1 MAALLT
7 LVLLGVVQPI
17 GAADEA
23 IPPCSE
29 RATSL
34 SEPWIQIG
42 LACLE
47 QVIKQPTAGTLAF
60 TALAAA
66 PDGTLYATRP
76 LQGEVYAITDTDGD
90 LLPDTP
96 HLIAS
101 GLTFPNG
108 LTYADGALYIAG
120 GSHVYRWQDG
130 ELTTLVDDLPT
141 GGGFWTGGIA
151 VDDERLYVSTG
162 APCDFCVPDDPAR
175 GAVLSYA
182 LDGTDRQ
189 IVATGLRQPVDLT
202 FAAGDLWV
210 TDSARSGLFATPDLD
225 EVDRVTVGANFGF
238 PYCVGA
244 DMPDLPGFDCATT
257 VPPAVA
263 LPTASTPT
271 GIAAYQSDAIPSLT
285 GKLIVVLYGSYNQ
298 LDLRGYAV
306 VAVDPLAGTVEPL
319 IPAKPDDSPLSD
331 FTVQVMNYRGSGFY
345 PQRPLDVAVTDQGWV
360 YVSITDGRIL
370 ALRP

>member
-1 MAALLT
+1 MAALL
-7 LVLLGVVQPI
+7 LLALLGVVQPVD
-17 GAADEA
+17 AANGQ
-23 IPPCSE
+23 ISPCSE

-34 SEPWIQIG
+34 SEPWIQSG

-47 QVIKQPTAGTLAF
+47 QVIKDPTAGTLAF

-76 LQGEVYAITDTDGD
+76 LLGEVYAITDSDGD

-101 GLTFPNG
+101 GLTLPNG
-108 LTYADGALYIAG
+108 LAVHDGALYIAG
-120 GSHVYRWQDG
+120 GSHVYRWQNG
-130 ELTTLVDDLPT
+130 ALTTLIDDLPT

-151 VDDERLYVSTG
+151 VDDTRLYVSTG
-162 APCDFCVPDDPAR
+162 APCDFCVADDPAR

-182 LDGTDRQ
+182 LDGSDRQ

-202 FAAGDLWV
+202 FAGGDLWV
-210 TDSARSGLFATPDLD
+210 TDTARTGLFATPDLD
-225 EVDRVTVGANFGF
+225 EVDRVTMGANFGF

-244 DMPDLPGFDCATT
+244 NLPDLPGFDCATAT
-257 VPPAVA
+257 ASAVA
-263 LPTASTPT
+263 LPTGALPT
-271 GIAAYQSDAIPSLT
+271 GIAAYHGDAIPSLE

-298 LDLRGYAV
+298 FDLRGYTV
-306 VAVDPLAGTVEPL
+306 VAVDPLAGTVTPL
-319 IPAKPDDSPLSD
+319 IPARPDDDPQSD
-331 FTVQVMNYRGSGFY
+331 FTIQAMNYRGSGFY